1 MLDDGTMTSGTAEDD
16 KTVKADA
23 TEVEPEGT
31 EATDMGQETPVDEV
45 KEAEVAVED
54 PTPELA
60 SRERGPS
67 GGMKFAA
74 IAVGL
79 MIVLGAAAGIILLTL
94 ADDDDSDDDDDVPS
108 ELTVTLDAETLG
120 FVGTP
125 FRFTIVVRGND
136 TAPTVT
142 WNFGDGEV
150 GTGLSVMHPYAIAGT
165 YTLNATVRVDGLII
179 NRNAAIVV
187 RPVIVP
193 DGILPEGSPPNH
205 LVNLTGVPSL
215 TQLTILGM
223 TEATDLLKVINITF
237 EGKERSF
244 IGLRFLDVL
253 DMMSVRSDAEVFRV
267 IGDKTYESK
276 VHAILLEETS
286 GGNASYL
293 VFAEGDDWLADN
305 DLSTPLM
312 FLGPEPGKGDVVKD
326 VVLIE
331 TEPMEILFTGPGLR
345 SEETL
350 SFEEIF
356 SLVQY
361 HNFTVSNGMY
371 TNTWIG
377 FPLWEVLN
385 GMGVLR
391 NATEVVVGASDG
403 YDVRFDVTDVLDN
416 PESDMPFFL
425 AFGMND
431 EPLPR
436 TEGPYRLIAPDS
448 DYTEDDGHNWFTQSW
463 VKQVSRIMVEA
474 SAAPAPPLPWG
485 DPLSGSLTISW
496 NGGSRTYTTQ
506 ELSMMWDLVQ
516 EMDATLVKST
526 GTMTNGTYA
535 GIELFDLIEASD
547 CPVVPGSFRF
557 VAGDGFSYTADAM
570 ELYLRETEE
579 KNATMVALTENGE
592 YITGSKGPLRVVS
605 SALSSKGWV
614 GNLTEIEVKEWS
626 LELDGTMLN
635 LSDIMALPASTVP
648 VSSKGVI
655 TNYTGVDL
663 AELDLGRGVGAI
675 IVAGYD
681 ISDGE
686 VNSTGYAQS
695 IDLVPYAGKTAG
707 ERPFL
712 AYMKEGVRLGFVDK
726 GPVRLIAP
734 GLSSKY
740 WVGSVKEVTTTPLV
754 LMLRNGST
762 YANLTLSDLMGLPY
776 VRTGW
781 NASVINS
788 TGAMSNVTF
797 TGVSLL
803 DLLDQAFGPYFI
815 GNVTFTLA
823 DGTTHSMNWTELSGS
838 NRTAYIAWDL
848 EGQELSLW
856 NGLFAL
862 VLSDTSPGDADD
874 WTREMWRYY
883 VVSVEVS
890 L

>member
-16 KTVKADA
+16 KKVNADA
-23 TEVEPEGT
+23 PEVGPEGT
-31 EATDMGQETPVDEV
+31 GATEMGQEAPADEL
-45 KEAEVAVED
+45 KGTED
-54 PTPELA
+54 GADGPTPELA
-60 SRERGPS
+60 SREQGPS
-67 GGMKFAA
+67 GGMRFIA

-79 MIVLGAAAGIILLTL
+79 MIVLGATAGIILLTL

-108 ELTVTLDAETLG
+108 DLTVTLDAETLG

-125 FRFTIVVRGND
+125 FRFTITVRGND
-136 TAPTVT
+136 SIPVVT
-142 WNFGDGEV
+142 WDFGDGQV
-150 GTGLSVMHPYAIAGT
+150 GNGISVLHPYTAAGT
-165 YTLNATVRVDGLII
+165 YKVYATVRVDGQTTQ
-179 NRNAAIVV
+179 RNASIEV
-187 RPVIVP
+187 RPVDLP
-193 DGILPEGSPPNH
+193 DDILPPGSPPEH
-205 LVNLTGVPSL
+205 LVNITGVPSL

-223 TEATDLLKVINITF
+223 TEARDLLKVVNITF

-244 IGLRFLDVL
+244 IGIRFLDVL
-253 DMMSVRSDAEVFRV
+253 DIMSVRSDADLFRV
-267 IGDKTYESK
+267 VGDTTYEGK
-276 VHAILLEETS
+276 VHTILLEETT

-293 VFAEGDDWLADN
+293 VFAEGDDWLADS
-305 DLSTPLM
+305 DLATPLM

-326 VVLIE
+326 VTLIE
-331 TEPMEILFTGPGLR
+331 TEPLEILFTGPGLR
-345 SEETL
+345 SEEKL

-361 HNFTVSNGMY
+361 HNFTVSNGID

-377 FPLWEVLN
+377 FPLWEVLESI
-385 GMGVLR
+385 GVLR

-431 EPLPR
+431 EPLSR

-463 VKQVSRIMVEA
+463 VKQVSRITVEA
-474 SAAPAPPLPWG
+474 SKTPAPPLPWG
-485 DPLSGSLTISW
+485 DLLSGSLTISW

-506 ELSMMWDLVQ
+506 ELSMMWDLVR
-516 EMDATLVKST
+516 EIDATLVKST

-535 GIELFDLIEASD
+535 GIELFDLVEASG

-579 KNATMVALTENGE
+579 DNATMVALTENGE
-592 YITGSKGPLRVVS
+592 YITGSKGPLRIVS

-626 LELDGTMLN
+626 LQLDGTMLN
-635 LSDIMALPASTVP
+635 LSYIMALPTLTVA

-655 TNYTGVDL
+655 TNFTGVDL
-663 AELDLGRGVGAI
+663 AELDLGRVVGS
-675 IVAGYD
+675 IVVSGYEY
-681 ISDGE
+681 SEGE
-686 VNSTGYAQS
+686 VNSTGYVQS
-695 IDLVPYAGKTAG
+695 IDLVPYAGMTAG

-712 AYMKEGVRLGFVDK
+712 AYMKEGEMLGFDDR

-740 WVGSVKEVTTTPLV
+740 WVGSVKEITTAPIALI
-754 LMLRNGST
+754 LRNGST
-762 YANLTLSDLMGLPY
+762 YANLTLSDLLGLPY

-781 NASVINS
+781 NATAINS
-788 TGAMSNVTF
+788 TEAMSNVTF

-803 DLLDQAFGPYFI
+803 DLLDQAFGPSFM

-823 DGTTHSMNWTELSGS
+823 DGTTTSMNSTELSGS
-838 NRTAYIAWDL
+838 NRTAFIAWDL
-848 EGQELSLW
+848 EGEELSLW

-862 VLSDTSPGDADD
+862 VLSDISPGDPDD
-874 WTREMWRYY
+874 WTREMWLYY
-883 VVSVEVS
+883 VISVEVS